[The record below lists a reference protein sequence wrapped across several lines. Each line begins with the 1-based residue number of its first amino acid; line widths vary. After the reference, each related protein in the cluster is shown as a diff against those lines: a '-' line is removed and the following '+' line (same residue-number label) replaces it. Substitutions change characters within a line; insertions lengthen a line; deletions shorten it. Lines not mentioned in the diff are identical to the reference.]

1 MNSSFGIRLQDI
13 EKSFKSGEG
22 LATVLSGLNWS
33 VEPGEIAVL
42 LGASGSGKSTL
53 INLIA
58 GLDQPDSGQ
67 IKFRLADAQPLAWH
81 QVSDFERTRFRLAHI
96 GVVYQFFNLIPT
108 LTVWENILLPL
119 HLAGSTSANR
129 PRMSALLEEVGLHE
143 KKNSLPQNL
152 SGGEQQRVAIV
163 RALANSPRL
172 ILADEP
178 TGNLDAQASKRMI
191 ELLVHLSETQNA
203 TLIVATHAVEW
214 VPLAQ
219 TVASLENG
227 KLVPLT

>member
-1 MNSSFGIRLQDI
+1 MNSSFGIRLQEID
-13 EKSFKSGEG
+13 KAFKSGEG
-22 LATVLSGLNWS
+22 LATVLTGLNWT

-58 GLDQPDSGQ
+58 GLDLPDSGQ
-67 IKFRLADAQPLAWH
+67 IKFCLADAHPLAWH
-81 QVSDFERTRFRLAHI
+81 KLSDFERTRFRLAHI

-108 LTVWENILLPL
+108 LTVWENVLLPL

-129 PRMSALLEEVGLHE
+129 NRMLALLEEVDLHE

-163 RALANSPRL
+163 RSLANSPRL

-178 TGNLDAQASKRMI
+178 TGNLDAQTSKKMI
-191 ELLVHLSETQNA
+191 DLLVHMSNAQNA

-214 VPLAQ
+214 VPAAQ
-219 TVASLENG
+219 TVTSLENG
-227 KLVPLT
+227 KLVPMT